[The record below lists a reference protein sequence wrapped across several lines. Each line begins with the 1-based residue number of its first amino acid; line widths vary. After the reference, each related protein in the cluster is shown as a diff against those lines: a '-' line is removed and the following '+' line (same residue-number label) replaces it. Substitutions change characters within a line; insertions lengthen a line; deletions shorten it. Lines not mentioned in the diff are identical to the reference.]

1 MYSVSNDASKAYA
14 IVTTIK
20 GRIAQTEN
28 QASRQATALNAAI
41 KPLMSQPIHKLKDRK
56 DGGLLRR
63 PTRRSL

>member
-41 KPLMSQPIHKLKDRK
+41 IRLHVATNL
-56 DGGLLRR
+56 
-63 PTRRSL
+63 